1 MLCFDSEKAIN
12 IMCLSSLKMQPSAK
26 APLGAHLVIPKPEG
40 ATYGHPV
47 KAETDDA
54 SVDRVFQRNKSGS
67 AI

>member
-12 IMCLSSLKMQPSAK
+12 IICLSSLKMQPSAK
-26 APLGAHLVIPKPEG
+26 ARLGAHVVIPKPEG
-40 ATYGHPV
+40 ATYRHPV

-54 SVDRVFQRNKSGS
+54 STDIVFQWNKSGS